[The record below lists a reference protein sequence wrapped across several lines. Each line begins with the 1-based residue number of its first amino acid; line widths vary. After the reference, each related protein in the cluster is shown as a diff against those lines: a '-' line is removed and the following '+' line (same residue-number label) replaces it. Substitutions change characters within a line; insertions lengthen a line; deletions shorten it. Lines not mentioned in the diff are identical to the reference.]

1 VAAWPGP
8 WAARAYNGELMSLVN
23 WAVLI
28 LSLWVVAVVL
38 AGLAM
43 VLRPGAGELEYDIP
57 LIEPLQLRQAS
68 GVMPRRAWGFRP
80 PVQHSRYDPAPWQV
94 QPPGSAE
101 DSLENVDRATDIK
114 RDLGSEHPPW
124 ERLDRQGL

>member
-1 VAAWPGP
+1 MG
-8 WAARAYNGELMSLVN
+8 LVD

-28 LSLWVVAVVL
+28 LGLWVLVILA
-38 AGLAM
+38 AGLLM
-43 VLRPGAGELEYDIP
+43 TLQPGVGTYDVDIP
-57 LIEPLQLRQAS
+57 VAQPLVLRQAS

-94 QPPGSAE
+94 EPPRSEE
-101 DSLENVDRATDIK
+101 DSLENVDRAVDIK
-114 RDLGSEHPPW
+114 RDLGSEHAPW

>member
-1 VAAWPGP
+1 MTLV
-8 WAARAYNGELMSLVN
+8 SL
-23 WAVLI
+23 AVLVLGI
-28 LSLWVVAVVL
+28 WTIAIIVVGLVITL
-38 AGLAM
+38 A
-43 VLRPGAGELEYDIP
+43 PGAGELDYDTP
-57 LIEPLQLRQAS
+57 LLEPLQLRQAS

-94 QPPGSAE
+94 QAPRSAE

>member
-1 VAAWPGP
+1 
-8 WAARAYNGELMSLVN
+8 MSLVG
-23 WAVLI
+23 WSIVILGGWTVLV
-28 LSLWVVAVVL
+28 VVAGLVL
-38 AGLAM
+38 A
-43 VLRPGAGELEYDIP
+43 LRPGAGELEYDIP
-57 LIEPLQLRQAS
+57 LIEPLNLRQVS

-94 QPPGSAE
+94 QRPESDE

-114 RDLGSEHPPW
+114 RELGSEHPPW